1 MMIGNLNSQG
11 TQGFPLTYV
20 RFFRDGG
27 KAEPTFLSVEEMAA
41 SADGS
46 LHAPIQSGFKF
57 GACILYTFSGRTR
70 DRRRCLGLPVE
81 HIWLL
86 SRVRLKIIHWRLSP
100 EPPELAGSRGLRR

>member
-46 LHAPIQSGFKF
+46 LHAPIQSGFK
-57 GACILYTFSGRTR
+57 
-70 DRRRCLGLPVE
+70 
-81 HIWLL
+81 
-86 SRVRLKIIHWRLSP
+86 KIVHWRLSP
-100 EPPELAGSRGLRR
+100 EVPELAGFYVDSALVLIYL